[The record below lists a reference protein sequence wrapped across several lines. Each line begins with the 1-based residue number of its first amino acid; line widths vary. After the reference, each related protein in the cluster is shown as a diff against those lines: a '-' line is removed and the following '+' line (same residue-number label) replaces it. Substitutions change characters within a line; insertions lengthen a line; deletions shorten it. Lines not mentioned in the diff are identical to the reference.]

1 MTKKKIWAIS
11 IIIFIL
17 LIISV
22 VIFKYILRDHKQ
34 QHSGYDTYTVKA
46 ETPIQIE
53 GKAAPQSV
61 KTYQYNSQVGTLIA
75 ATVEDKKYAK
85 VNVLLVTIQIRVSVN
100 LWPIK

>member
-46 ETPIQIE
+46 ETPI
-53 GKAAPQSV
+53 
-61 KTYQYNSQVGTLIA
+61 
-75 ATVEDKKYAK
+75 
-85 VNVLLVTIQIRVSVN
+85 
-100 LWPIK
+100 

>member
-1 MTKKKIWAIS
+1 MGNQYYY
-11 IIIFIL
+11 FIL

-61 KTYQYNSQVGTLIA
+61 KLINII
-75 ATVEDKKYAK
+75 VK
-85 VNVLLVTIQIRVSVN
+85 LVR
-100 LWPIK
+100 